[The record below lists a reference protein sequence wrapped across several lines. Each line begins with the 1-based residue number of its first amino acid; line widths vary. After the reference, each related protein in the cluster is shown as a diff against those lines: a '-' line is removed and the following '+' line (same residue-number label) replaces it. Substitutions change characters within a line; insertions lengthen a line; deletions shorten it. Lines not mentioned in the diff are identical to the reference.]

1 MSDPVGPPELLRQLG
16 RLLTADG
23 AEPTGSAD
31 PRDLADV
38 LWLARVCG
46 LRPDSRPGPAGELA
60 LPGLPAVDP
69 AADERAAAAWTA
81 RLRAAVD
88 RAAEQEGDG
97 GGPAPPGRPVPARVP
112 RAEPVIPLHLPPAP
126 AGSALPEAV
135 PAATVRS
142 PARPALTG
150 TLALSRALRPLRRTV
165 RSVHELVLD
174 EEATVSASGRAGLL
188 LPVWRGAPERW
199 FEVDVVLDRGPTM
212 AVWSTL
218 GDELV
223 ALLRRHGAF
232 HRVRAWSLDERA
244 GVPVV
249 TPRGAHARRRGFG
262 TGDDPRGRRLIL
274 LLTDGV
280 GPLWHSGA
288 LPAAMRGWSRDA
300 PVTVLQVL
308 PRRHW
313 HRTALRPVATR
324 SRLRPGERPVVFH
337 VPEDGEGGVA
347 GTAWAGVVELRADW
361 LAPWARMLSG
371 RAAQWTPA
379 MAVPLSGAASAGDAS
394 WPRPVGEAVEE
405 ASGEASATL
414 LARFRRDASPMA
426 WELAG
431 FLAAAPLSLPVMRH
445 VQAAMLADSSA
456 MHLAEIYLSG
466 LLERRFPARPGEDP
480 EAVLYDF
487 RAGVRERLLATL
499 TRSES
504 AQVLR
509 VLAGVSRS
517 VAGAFGGTLDF
528 RTLAALA
535 EGGAAGGPGLSEL
548 SVPFAEV
555 AVEVLRGLGG
565 ADGDLARRL
574 AVRLPAGSRVSTPE
588 AEGARAES
596 GGVAERTVSVVP
608 GGPVARSRRWWPGRR
623 RSGDTGGAG
632 SAGRVGE
639 SSAPARPAW
648 NNLPPGLPDLAGREE
663 WLLRVERVLHP
674 GAGAGGGAGS
684 AAGTGRSLCV
694 LQGAAGA
701 GKTVLALAYAHLHLA
716 DYSLV
721 WWVDGRGHDSIAR
734 SLDHLAALQGLA
746 PQGRAEALN
755 RWLERNPGWLIVI
768 DDLAREMPEGE
779 RWMAGASP
787 RTLVGDRWPPEGYGS
802 VLVTSRVMTHDRAVL
817 DGHLLQLF
825 VPDGDAPRPA
835 GTSEEETQDDLAALP
850 ELLSRT
856 AGRVPPGPR
865 PGPDPAAA
873 AGTPATDY
881 GPSLDVLAEES
892 AAALEVLTIGAFL
905 APGPLSVDLIDQ
917 GLRAAG
923 RGTGLS
929 PALLN
934 LVLARNLM
942 RITPDRRGSVS
953 LHMPPGLHRAV
964 TARLT
969 HQEQRVWAEAAVRG
983 VVETFPA
990 DPSDH
995 GHWAVCDALVPHAH
1009 TVLQHPDPDGGRLV
1023 PRVELLYRLARL
1035 RAAQGEF
1042 DAAEAYLRQR
1052 RALARGLPQESVDP
1066 AVLMARVLLG
1076 AGRFEQALEVLS
1088 EAMSSSRRWTVEVRR
1103 LAAALYREMYR
1114 LDDARNEL
1122 RAVADE
1128 VASARPPG
1136 SPDLLVGVGAGR
1148 ELGLVE
1154 AEVNRELGLVE
1165 LEAGRLS
1172 EAERYLER
1180 AWTGLL
1186 RLGSVRPDVAVVEVA
1201 IRQDRARLSLLQG
1214 HPSFSACE
1222 VLAAA
1227 IRRAGTTRGAEGLDV
1242 IMSASETLVDVV
1254 REYLDTLEERW
1265 DSEWFTLQEL
1275 RERQLRQVGDIAR
1288 AVVGYRRERVGE
1300 QPHRLATALDM
1311 YGMLHA
1317 ARGDYD
1323 RAEAA
1328 LEEAAALHRRVY
1340 GPDCPHPA
1348 WGENRWR
1355 LARVRA
1361 ARGDAEG
1368 AAALAREAHAQLR
1381 RWLSPAHPRLRR
1393 VARLS
1398 GDGPV

>member
-1 MSDPVGPPELLRQLG
+1 MPDPFGPPELLRQLG

-23 AEPTGSAD
+23 AEPAGSTD

-46 LRPDSRPGPAGELA
+46 LRPDSSSGPAGELA
-60 LPGLPAVDP
+60 LPGLPTIDP
-69 AADERAAAAWTA
+69 MADERAAAAWTA

-88 RAAEQEGDG
+88 RAAEQEGSG
-97 GGPAPPGRPVPARVP
+97 GGPARAGRRAPARAP

-126 AGSALPEAV
+126 VGPAVPEAV

-165 RSVHELVLD
+165 RSVHELILD

-249 TPRGAHARRRGFG
+249 TPRGAHSRRRGFG
-262 TGDDPRGRRLIL
+262 LGDDPRGRRVIL

-288 LPAAMRGWSRDA
+288 LPVAMRGWSRNA

-337 VPEDGEGGVA
+337 VPEDGEGGAA
-347 GTAWAGVVELRADW
+347 GTAWAGVLELRADW

-379 MAVPLSGAASAGDAS
+379 MAVPLSGPAPVGGAS
-394 WPRPVGEAVEE
+394 WPQPVGEAVEE
-405 ASGEASATL
+405 EASAAL

-535 EGGAAGGPGLSEL
+535 EGGSAGGPGLPEP

-574 AVRLPAGSRVSTPE
+574 AVRLPAGSRVRPS
-588 AEGARAES
+588 EGARPAS
-596 GGVAERTVSVVP
+596 GGGAERSVPVAP
-608 GGPVARSRRWWPGRR
+608 GGSGEGGRGRRWWLGRR
-623 RSGDTGGAG
+623 WSGDTATAG
-632 SAGRVGE
+632 TAGRVGE
-639 SSAPARPAW
+639 SSAPTRPAW

-674 GAGAGGGAGS
+674 GAGAGAGS
-684 AAGTGRSLCV
+684 GSVLGTGRSLCV
-694 LQGAAGA
+694 VQGAAGA

-721 WWVDGRGHDSIAR
+721 WWVDGRDHDSIAR

-746 PQGRAEALN
+746 SEGRAEALN

-825 VPDGDAPRPA
+825 LPDGDAARPA
-835 GTSEEETQDDLAALP
+835 GVSEEETQDDLAALP

-856 AGRVPPGPR
+856 AGRASSGPR
-865 PGPDPAAA
+865 PGPEPAAV
-873 AGTPATDY
+873 AGTPPVDY
-881 GPSLDVLAEES
+881 GPSLDVLAQES
-892 AAALEVLTIGAFL
+892 AAALEVLNIGAFL
-905 APGPLSVDLIDQ
+905 APVALSVDLIDQ

-923 RGTGLS
+923 RRTGLS
-929 PALLN
+929 PVLLN
-934 LVLARNLM
+934 RVLARNLM

-969 HQEQRVWAEAAVRG
+969 HQEQRAWAAAAVQG
-983 VVETFPA
+983 VVETFPS

-995 GHWAVCDALVPHAH
+995 GHWAVCEALVPHAH
-1009 TVLQHPDPDGGRLV
+1009 TVLLHPDPDGRRLV

-1052 RALARGLPQESVDP
+1052 RALARGLPRESVDS

-1122 RAVADE
+1122 GAVAE
-1128 VASARPPG
+1128 ALASARPPG

-1148 ELGLVE
+1148 DLGLAE
-1154 AEVNRELGLVE
+1154 AEVNRERGLVE
-1165 LEAGRLS
+1165 LEAGSLP

-1186 RLGSVRPDVAVVEVA
+1186 RLGSVRQDVAVVEVA

-1227 IRRAGTTRGAEGLDV
+1227 IRRAGTARGAEGLDV

-1340 GPDCPHPA
+1340 GPDCLHPA